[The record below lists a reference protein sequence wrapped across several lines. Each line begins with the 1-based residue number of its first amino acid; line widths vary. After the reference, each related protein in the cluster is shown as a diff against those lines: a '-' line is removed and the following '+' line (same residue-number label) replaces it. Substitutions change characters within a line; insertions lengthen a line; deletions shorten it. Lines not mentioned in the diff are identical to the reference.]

1 MKREKATKSPEE
13 QYFRA
18 LALLDDTTKYLKNA
32 GCDPA
37 LMRTV
42 TSLVKYLRDKET
54 SDICTI
60 LGNVEPYTATLTNL
74 ESPQETDEQLASL
87 TADQLRQKITDLKLS
102 RNYLERIAKIRFGV
116 TTGALSTLR
125 TKESLIDKLLTMTA
139 NEATHDSITKLA
151 SSHKQD

>member
-1 MKREKATKSPEE
+1 MKSKKTNKSPEE

-18 LALLDDTTKYLKNA
+18 LALLDDTTKYLKNV

-37 LMRTV
+37 LMRTM
-42 TSLVKYLRDKET
+42 TSLLKYLRDKT
-54 SDICTI
+54 NSDICMI
-60 LGNVEPYTATLTNL
+60 LGNVESHTATLTNL
-74 ESPQETDEQLASL
+74 ESPQETDEELASL
-87 TADQLRQKITDLKLS
+87 TADQLRQKLTDAKLS

-125 TKESLIDKLLTMTA
+125 TKESLIDKLLTLTA

-151 SSHKQD
+151 SAHKQD